1 MSELRGLLGLLLVV
15 AVLAQGLR
23 GLLLGLTVLALNELV
38 HQLVRLER
46 PWRRPRPPSRGPR
59 RLVRPR
65 WLGPPA
71 WLRRTWSRRP
81 SWARLPSWLRHQP
94 ASSRSGFAAYDRIL
108 GEIAWAS
115 YSRRDFET
123 GLRLR
128 LLDAVAVRLADDHG
142 VDLRTQPDLARQRLG
157 DDAWAL
163 LAPDRPPS
171 RDRDAPG
178 VDLPELDRVVTAI
191 ERLRR
196 THERNS

>member
-1 MSELRGLLGLLLVV
+1 MTELRGLLGLLLVF

-23 GLLLGLTVLALNELV
+23 GLLLGLTIVALNELL
-38 HQLVRLER
+38 HQLLRLER
-46 PWRRPRPPSRGPR
+46 PWRRPRSPGPQRTSRGRWLRPPSWLR
-59 RLVRPR
+59 RAWSRRPR
-65 WLGPPA
+65 WL
-71 WLRRTWSRRP
+71 
-81 SWARLPSWLRHQP
+81 RLPSWLRQERSP
-94 ASSRSGFAAYDRIL
+94 SRTGFPSYDRIL

-115 YSRRDFET
+115 YSRRDFDT
-123 GLRLR
+123 GLRVR
-128 LLDAVAVRLADDHG
+128 LLDALAVRLADEHG
-142 VDLRTQPDLARQRLG
+142 VDLRAQPDLARQRLG

-196 THERNS
+196 THERNA